1 VPPAKKGK
9 WGAKAPKKF
18 SVQRD
23 PHPGSVRGRGRRSTK
38 AVADQVLANVEA
50 VASDEVPLVIRQSF
64 KDG

>member
-1 VPPAKKGK
+1 M
-9 WGAKAPKKF
+9 F

-23 PHPGSVRGRGRRSTK
+23 PHSGSVRGRGRRSTK
-38 AVADQVLANVEA
+38 AVADQVLANVEV